1 MPHYPTLSSS
11 DVRKAAAACGFAACG
26 IAPAEPISG
35 ERAAERAAAQRRG
48 YFADMAY
55 LARNE
60 EKRLDPR
67 QLVEGAQ
74 TVISVAWPY
83 PPRPADA
90 PPIAAYAL
98 VPDYHETLKAALRNL
113 GARILGEAWGES
125 RCFVDT
131 APVDERYWAW
141 RAGVGF
147 IGRSGMLI
155 SPGLGS
161 RFFLGEIITPAAAD
175 AYDVPLTTD
184 IRSHERCGACRRCME
199 ACPGCALTDE
209 GLDARRCLSYLTIE
223 HRGPL
228 PAEAAGWMHAA
239 PGTPLFYGC
248 DRCTEVCPYNNHQ
261 RLCPPI
267 ATDDGPASV
276 PGDALTAYAHAGSA
290 PDFWQHLSLEAYRAL
305 FRGSAVKRAKYEGLM
320 RNIAAFY
327 QPEERQKEQ
336 QEEQEKL

>member
-67 QLVEGAQ
+67 LLVEGAQ
-74 TVISVAWPY
+74 TVVSVAWAY
-83 PPRPADA
+83 PPRPDDA

-98 VPDYHETLKAALRNL
+98 VPDYHDTVKAALRHL

-155 SPGLGS
+155 IPRLGS

-175 AYDVPLTTD
+175 AYDVPLTRD
-184 IRSHERCGACRRCME
+184 IHSHERCGACRRCIE
-199 ACPGCALTDE
+199 ACPGRALTDE

-228 PAEAAGWMHAA
+228 PAETSGWMNAA

-248 DRCTEVCPYNNHQ
+248 DRCTEVCPHNRQ
-261 RLCPPI
+261 RLSQ
-267 ATDDGPASV
+267 TPAHGGASAAAHDYA
-276 PGDALTAYAHAGSA
+276 PAAYAHAGSA
-290 PDFWQHLSLEAYRAL
+290 PDFWQQLSPEAYREM

-327 QPEERQKEQ
+327 Q
-336 QEEQEKL
+336 QEKGEE